1 MSNKQH
7 EEKTFFLPIIPVKD
21 LVTNIEYIR
30 ELNVKIFNTPKVF
43 LKVSPKSDITV
54 TVNVNAQQIEK
65 DYPQFEIIVILNCTS
80 QKQLEDDDEPTSIF
94 EIDLQY
100 GAVVTLP
107 TLKAANIE
115 ELLMINAPEL
125 LFPEIRNIILNIS
138 RTSNLPSI
146 LLQPIDFAELWKE
159 KKSAMKNKN

>member
-1 MSNKQH
+1 M
-7 EEKTFFLPIIPVKD
+7 
-21 LVTNIEYIR
+21 
-30 ELNVKIFNTPKVF
+30 
-43 LKVSPKSDITV
+43 
-54 TVNVNAQQIEK
+54 
-65 DYPQFEIIVILNCTS
+65 
-80 QKQLEDDDEPTSIF
+80 
-94 EIDLQY
+94 QY